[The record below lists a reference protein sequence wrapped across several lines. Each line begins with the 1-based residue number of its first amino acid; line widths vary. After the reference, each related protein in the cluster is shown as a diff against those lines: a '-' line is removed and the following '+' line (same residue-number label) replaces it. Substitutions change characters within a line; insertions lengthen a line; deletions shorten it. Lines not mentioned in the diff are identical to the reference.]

1 MASVLAKCAPQG
13 PGGPTTAIQRCVPGN
28 KNLVAPVGPHELPPR
43 AYLGVWMGDDG
54 SPMHICA
61 KGTLSI
67 TFVSDGHVTHS
78 GVLHGW
84 SDPPQACTVKGP
96 PVLFGVLPSEHFV
109 FQLDSKAKILYV
121 NGVKYKK
128 IGEAAPEDEELPI
141 QDPNLRQ
148 PKDLK
153 KSLKRAS
160 SNGKMHSFFDRLP
173 RPGKKKSERQA
184 PA

>member
-1 MASVLAKCAPQG
+1 M
-13 PGGPTTAIQRCVPGN
+13 
-28 KNLVAPVGPHELPPR
+28 LPPK
-43 AYLGVWMGDDG
+43 AYLGVWMSDDG
-54 SPMHICA
+54 SPMHVCA

-67 TFVSDGHVTHS
+67 TFISDGHVVHS

-84 SDPPQACTVKGP
+84 SDPPVACTVKGP

-109 FQLDSKAKILYV
+109 FQLDAKGKTLYV

-128 IGEAAPEDEELPI
+128 IGEASAEDEEPLM
-141 QDPNLRQ
+141 QEPNART

-160 SNGKMHSFFDRLP
+160 SNGKLHSFLDRLP
-173 RPGKKKSERQA
+173 RPGKKK
-184 PA
+184 